1 MVCHQNNNKVAYRLI
16 VHIFWNVFKHTY
28 RPVIGL
34 ITFVL
39 LWTGVTLACFKS
51 SGNTSLWCHN
61 TWDVII
67 LTGFNNNQIADYI
80 FYISTAGVFEIQ
92 YGIEIS
98 YFTEILSKNG
108 WN

>member
-51 SGNTSLWCHN
+51 SGNTSL
-61 TWDVII
+61 
-67 LTGFNNNQIADYI
+67 
-80 FYISTAGVFEIQ
+80 
-92 YGIEIS
+92 
-98 YFTEILSKNG
+98 SKQFLKYLAIKPVKYLYSF
-108 WN
+108 

>member
-1 MVCHQNNNKVAYRLI
+1 MVCHQNNNKVAYRLV

-51 SGNTSLWCHN
+51 SGNTSLPKQF
-61 TWDVII
+61 
-67 LTGFNNNQIADYI
+67 LKYLA
-80 FYISTAGVFEIQ
+80 
-92 YGIEIS
+92 IEPVKYLYS
-98 YFTEILSKNG
+98 F
-108 WN
+108 